1 MSDQAQ
7 AAAQQRKK
15 SMLMAAADIQRA
27 HLALATH
34 DIKASVFPG
43 SGTGTGTVAKAALQR
58 PSLFAKGLIAVGVP
72 LLGRYRLGRWLQAAS
87 IGLTAV
93 KAISHWS
100 ANRR

>member
-27 HLALATH
+27 QLALATH

-43 SGTGTGTVAKAALQR
+43 PGTVAKAALQR

>member
-7 AAAQQRKK
+7 AAAYQRKK
-15 SMLMAAADIQRA
+15 SMLMATADIQRA
-27 HLALATH
+27 HLALASH
-34 DIKASVFPG
+34 DVKASVMPG
-43 SGTGTGTVAKAALQR
+43 AGTGAKAALQR
-58 PSLFAKGLIAVGVP
+58 PSLLAKGLISIGVP
-72 LLGRYRLGRWLQAAS
+72 WLGRYRLGRILQAAS